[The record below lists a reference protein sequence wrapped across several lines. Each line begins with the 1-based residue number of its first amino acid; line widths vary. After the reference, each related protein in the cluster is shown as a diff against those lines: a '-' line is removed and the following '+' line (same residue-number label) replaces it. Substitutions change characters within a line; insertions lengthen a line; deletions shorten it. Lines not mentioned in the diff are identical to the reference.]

1 MIFDRIK
8 ELAKQRHFSNLQEV
22 ATAAGLGKNL
32 IYSWKKK
39 KPNSES
45 LKAVAEVLNTTTDY
59 LNGLT
64 DNPNPNNDSEDSHTL
79 TWQYLDMPYGG
90 KIPDDLKGMYRA
102 LAEQYVKDHPESLK
116 KD

>member
-1 MIFDRIK
+1 MIFERIQ
-8 ELAKQRHFSNLQEV
+8 ELAKKRHFANLQEV
-22 ATAAGLGKNL
+22 ATAAGFGKNL
-32 IYSWKKK
+32 IYSWKRK

-45 LKAVAEVLNTTTDY
+45 LKAVAEVLQTTTDY

-64 DNPNPNNDSEDSHTL
+64 DNPDIPDSSSKSHAL
-79 TWQYLDMPYGG
+79 TWQDLDMPYGG

>member
-1 MIFDRIK
+1 MTTIERIK
-8 ELAKQRHFSNLQEV
+8 KLAKKYDMNLQ
-22 ATAAGLGKNL
+22 
-32 IYSWKKK
+32 
-39 KPNSES
+39 
-45 LKAVAEVLNTTTDY
+45 AVAEKAGIGINTIYKWKNYDPKGTDLAKVANVLNTSTDY
-59 LNGLT
+59 LLGRT
-64 DNPNPNNDSEDSHTL
+64 ANPAEPEPDSTL